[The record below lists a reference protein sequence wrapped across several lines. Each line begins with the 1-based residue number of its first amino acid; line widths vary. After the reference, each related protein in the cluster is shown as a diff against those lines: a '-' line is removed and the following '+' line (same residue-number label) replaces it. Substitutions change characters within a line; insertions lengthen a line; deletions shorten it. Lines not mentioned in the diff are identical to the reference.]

1 MSADT
6 EQILYDPKP
15 RIDAARVGRGPSAKD
30 LEEIP
35 ELPVHVYY
43 RIGSILTWG
52 SGGPK
57 AQITLRLDR
66 DILKWLRG
74 KGPGYQTR
82 LNLAL
87 RAMMLADQKEQ
98 ARKKH
103 SA

>member
-1 MSADT
+1 LFYS
-6 EQILYDPKP
+6 PKA
-15 RIDAARVGRGPSAKD
+15 RIDPTRVGRGPSAQD

-52 SGGPK
+52 GGGPK
-57 AQITLRLDR
+57 AQLTLRLDK

-87 RAMMLADQKEQ
+87 RAMMLADQKAQ
-98 ARKKH
+98 GRKGQTK
-103 SA
+103 SRPA

>member
-1 MSADT
+1 M
-6 EQILYDPKP
+6 Q
-15 RIDAARVGRGPSAKD
+15 
-30 LEEIP
+30 
-35 ELPVHVYY
+35 VYY

-52 SGGPK
+52 GRGPK
-57 AQITLRLDR
+57 AQLTIRVDK

-87 RAMMLADQKEQ
+87 RAMMLADQKAQ
-98 ARKKH
+98 ARKR